1 MYPSQHTRFHI
12 SEIIINS
19 HMKLFNFPASLT
31 INLTIVG
38 ALLVFASATNILFPT
53 LSLTRE
59 QVEQGELWRLFTSN
73 FVHFGWPHTLINL
86 SAFLLCALALLNSF
100 PVRQLLGLIVFCCLS
115 VGLGVYYFN
124 PEYGTYAG
132 LSGAIHGF
140 IVAGLM
146 RNKRHPSWLNGIFIA
161 LVFAKIIYEHQPDY
175 QATHLQTLMPVPV
188 AYDAHMYGA
197 LAGTCFGLSHWLI
210 IWIKRKP

>member
-1 MYPSQHTRFHI
+1 
-12 SEIIINS
+12 
-19 HMKLFNFPASLT
+19 MKLFNFSASFAINLSLASL
-31 INLTIVG
+31 
-38 ALLVFASATNILFPT
+38 LVVLAVATNALFPL
-53 LSLTRE
+53 LSLARV

-73 FVHFGWPHTLINL
+73 FVHFGWPHTLMNL
-86 SAFLLCALALLNSF
+86 AAFFLCALALLNSF
-100 PVRQLLGLIVFCCLS
+100 PVRQLLGLILCCCLS
-115 VGLGVYYFN
+115 VGLGVYYLN

-146 RNKRHPSWLNGIFIA
+146 RNKRHPAWLNAILIA

-175 QATHLQTLMPVPV
+175 QATELQTLMPVPV

-197 LAGTCFGLSHWLI
+197 IAGLVFGLGYWLI

>member
-1 MYPSQHTRFHI
+1 
-12 SEIIINS
+12 
-19 HMKLFNFPASLT
+19 MKLFNFPSSLS
-31 INLTIVG
+31 INLIIVG
-38 ALLVFASATNILFPT
+38 VLLAFAAATNTVFPI
-53 LSLTRE
+53 LSLDRT
-59 QVEQGELWRLFTSN
+59 QVGQGQLWRLFTSN
-73 FVHFGWPHTLINL
+73 FVHFGWPHTLMNL
-86 SAFLLCALALLNSF
+86 SAFLLCAFALLNSF
-100 PVRQLLGLIVFCCLS
+100 PVRQLLGLIVFCCLI

-146 RNKRHPSWLNGIFIA
+146 RNKRHPSWLNVILIA

-188 AYDAHMYGA
+188 AFDAHMYGA
-197 LAGTCFGLSHWLI
+197 LAGICFGVCHWI
-210 IWIKRKP
+210 INWIKRKP

>member
-1 MYPSQHTRFHI
+1 MKPLSFSACVAINRSSI
-12 SEIIINS
+12 S
-19 HMKLFNFPASLT
+19 
-31 INLTIVG
+31 INLTVACLIVFFS
-38 ALLVFASATNILFPT
+38 ALTERFFST
-53 LSLTRE
+53 LSLDRT
-59 QVEQGELWRLFTSN
+59 QAEQGELWRLFTSN

-86 SAFLLCALALLNSF
+86 SAFSLCALALLNSF
-100 PVRQLLGLIVFCCLS
+100 PARQLLGLIGFCCLS

-146 RNKRHPSWLNGIFIA
+146 RNKRHPNWLNAIFIA

-197 LAGTCFGLSHWLI
+197 IAGVVFGLSHWLI
-210 IWIKRKP
+210 NWTKRKP

>member
-1 MYPSQHTRFHI
+1 
-12 SEIIINS
+12 
-19 HMKLFNFPASLT
+19 MKLFNFSASFAINLGLASL
-31 INLTIVG
+31 LV
-38 ALLVFASATNILFPT
+38 ALAVATDALFPL
-53 LSLTRE
+53 LSLARV
-59 QVEQGELWRLFTSN
+59 QVEQGELWRLLTSN
-73 FVHFGWPHTLINL
+73 FVHFGWPHTLMNL

-100 PVRQLLGLIVFCCLS
+100 PVRQLLGLILCCCLS
-115 VGLGVYYFN
+115 VGLGVYYLN

-146 RNKRHPSWLNGIFIA
+146 RNKRHPVWLNAILIA

-175 QATHLQTLMPVPV
+175 QATQLQTLMPVPV

-197 LAGTCFGLSHWLI
+197 ITGLVFGLGCWLFI
-210 IWIKRKP
+210 LNKRKP

>member
-1 MYPSQHTRFHI
+1 
-12 SEIIINS
+12 
-19 HMKLFNFPASLT
+19 MKLFNFPASLT
-31 INLTIVG
+31 INLIIVG
-38 ALLVFASATNILFPT
+38 VLLVFASATNTLFPL
-53 LSLTRE
+53 LSLNRT
-59 QVEQGELWRLFTSN
+59 QMEQGELWRLFTSN
-73 FVHFGWPHTLINL
+73 FVHFGWPHTLMNL

-100 PVRQLLGLIVFCCLS
+100 PARQLLGLIVFCCLS

-146 RNKRHPSWLNGIFIA
+146 RNKRHPSWLNVIFIA

-175 QATHLQTLMPVPV
+175 QATELQTLMPVPV

-197 LAGTCFGLSHWLI
+197 IAGLVFGLGYWLI
-210 IWIKRKP
+210 ILTKRKP

>member
-1 MYPSQHTRFHI
+1 MCPNPPPQFHT

-31 INLTIVG
+31 INLIIVG
-38 ALLVFASATNILFPT
+38 VLLVFAAATNTLFPI
-53 LSLTRE
+53 LSLDRTY
-59 QVEQGELWRLFTSN
+59 VEQGDLWRLFTSN
-73 FVHFGWPHTLINL
+73 FVHFGWPHTLMNL
-86 SAFLLCALALLNSF
+86 AAFLLCALALLNSF
-100 PVRQLLGLIVFCCLS
+100 PVRQLLGLILCCCLS
-115 VGLGVYYFN
+115 VGLGVYYLN

-140 IVAGLM
+140 IIAGLM
-146 RNKRHPSWLNGIFIA
+146 RNKRHPAWLNAILIA
-161 LVFAKIIYEHQPDY
+161 LVFAKIIYEHQHDY
-175 QATHLQTLMPVPV
+175 QATQLQALMPVPV

-197 LAGTCFGLSHWLI
+197 IAGLLFGLGHWFI